1 MATNP
6 LRRNAA
12 EENVAAE
19 NPHAV
24 TAQPGAARCLLFA
37 YHEMGYGCMEALLKM
52 GAPVAALFTHED
64 DSYEEIWWRSCT
76 DLARSHGVP
85 VYTPERLDEPWIERI
100 AAMRPAIIYSFYY
113 RNLLPDAIVRVA
125 PLGAYNLHGSLLPAY
140 RGRAPV
146 NWMLVNGEREAGV
159 TLHHMVARADAGDI
173 VGQRSVAIDDS
184 DTALTLYRKLVP
196 LGVALLTE
204 MHPLIVAGR
213 APRRTQDLSRGSYFG
228 RRRPE
233 DGRIDWRWPARRIF
247 NLVRAVT
254 HPYPGAF
261 CWLNGRKLFVW
272 ESGIAAEA
280 GGRGAPGEIVR
291 VVSAGGAVEVAAGAG
306 SLLVTRA
313 QFDGAPEGAAAEV
326 LFEVLSE
333 ILSEVSPGAGSGAGA
348 RLE

>member
-1 MATNP
+1 M
-6 LRRNAA
+6 
-12 EENVAAE
+12 AAE
-19 NPHAV
+19 NPHA
-24 TAQPGAARCLLFA
+24 TAPQPSAARCLLFA
-37 YHEMGYGCMEALLKM
+37 YHEMGYGCVEALLKM

-64 DSYEEIWWRSCT
+64 DSHEEIWWRSCAG
-76 DLARSHGVP
+76 LARSHGVP
-85 VYTPERLDEPWIERI
+85 VYTPESLDQPWIERI
-100 AAMRPAIIYSFYY
+100 AAIRPAIIYSFYY
-113 RNLLPDAIVRVA
+113 RNLLPDAILRTA

-173 VGQRSVAIDDS
+173 VGQRSVPIDDS

-213 APRRTQDLSRGSYFG
+213 APRRAQDVSRGSYFG
-228 RRRPE
+228 RRRAE

-272 ESGIAAEA
+272 ESRIVAEA
-280 GGRGAPGEIVR
+280 GTRGAPGEIV
-291 VVSAGGAVEVAAGAG
+291 STAGCGAVEVAAGEG
-306 SLLVTRA
+306 SLLITRA
-313 QFDGAPEGAAAEV
+313 QFDGAPEGVAAEI
-326 LFEVLSE
+326 LSGV
-333 ILSEVSPGAGSGAGA
+333 LSEVSHGAGPRGGA

>member
-6 LRRNAA
+6 IRWSVA

-19 NPHAV
+19 NPHAI
-24 TAQPGAARCLLFA
+24 APQPSAARCLLFA

-52 GAPVAALFTHED
+52 GVPVAALFTHED
-64 DSYEEIWWRSCT
+64 DSHEEIWWRSCF
-76 DLARSHGVP
+76 DLARRHGVP
-85 VYTPERLDEPWIERI
+85 IHTPERLDEPWIERV

-113 RNLLPDAIVRVA
+113 RNLLPDALLRTA

-159 TLHHMVARADAGDI
+159 TLHHMVARSDAGDI
-173 VGQRSVAIDDS
+173 VGQRAVAIDDS

-196 LGVALLTE
+196 AGVALLTD
-204 MHPLIVAGR
+204 MHPLIAAGR
-213 APRRTQDLSRGSYFG
+213 APRRPQDLSRGSYFG

-261 CWLNGRKLFVW
+261 CSFGGRKLFVW
-272 ESGIAAEA
+272 ESRIAAEA
-280 GGRGAPGEIVR
+280 GRRGAPGEIVEI
-291 VVSAGGAVEVAAGAG
+291 VSTAGGGAVEVAAGEG
-306 SLLVTRA
+306 SLLIARA
-313 QFDGAPEGAAAEV
+313 QFDGVPEGAAAEI
-326 LFEVLSE
+326 LSGV
-333 ILSEVSPGAGSGAGA
+333 LSEVSHGAGTRA

>member
-1 MATNP
+1 METNP

-19 NPHAV
+19 NPHAA
-24 TAQPGAARCLLFA
+24 TAQTSAARCLLFA
-37 YHEMGYGCMEALLKM
+37 YHEMGYGCLEALLKM
-52 GAPVAALFTHED
+52 GAPVDALFTHED
-64 DSYEEIWWRSCT
+64 DSHEEIWWRSCAG
-76 DLARSHGVP
+76 LARSHGVP
-85 VYTPERLDEPWIERI
+85 VYTPERLYEGWIERI
-100 AAMRPAIIYSFYY
+100 AAIGPAIIYSFYY
-113 RNLLPDAIVRVA
+113 RNLLPDAILRTA

-140 RGRAPV
+140 RGRAPA

-204 MHPLIVAGR
+204 MHPLIVAGA
-213 APRRTQDLSRGSYFG
+213 APRHAQDLSRGSYFG
-228 RRRPE
+228 RRGPE

-261 CWLNGRKLFVW
+261 CSLNGRKLFVW
-272 ESGIAAEA
+272 ESRIAAEA
-280 GGRGAPGEIVR
+280 GRRGAPGEIV
-291 VVSAGGAVEVAAGAG
+291 STAGAGAVEVAAGEG
-306 SLLVTRA
+306 SLLIARA
-313 QFDGAPEGAAAEV
+313 QFDGAPEGAAVEV
-326 LFEVLSE
+326 LSEVLSE
-333 ILSEVSPGAGSGAGA
+333 ILSEVSHGTGSRAGA